1 MTKKDKVRE
10 DGEVG
15 VTFSARIGSGTET
28 VFPEE
33 HSSSPA
39 FSSSSKPTSFLVRDG
54 EKEQLY
60 DNGDVTSNIIPVV
73 EIPPPPGKIKNVDI
87 SKNLEKY
94 CSKVITQA
102 SEL

>member
-1 MTKKDKVRE
+1 MTKKDKGRDE
-10 DGEVG
+10 GEVG

-94 CSKVITQA
+94 KVITQA

>member
-1 MTKKDKVRE
+1 MTKKDKGRE
-10 DGEVG
+10 EGEVG

-73 EIPPPPGKIKNVDI
+73 EIPPPPGNIYD
-87 SKNLEKY
+87 
-94 CSKVITQA
+94 
-102 SEL
+102 